1 MLRLPRLE
9 FSATLSFETAVSF
22 STMDANQEFD
32 TVSSDVSAKTLA
44 VADTTGN
51 EAPRDPRR
59 GRTFQL
65 LMQHAAR
72 LISEER
78 IPSVAEVALK
88 AGVSR
93 ATAYRY
99 FPSRSKMIGA
109 VVAQVLAPVRDFRS
123 EDGDAAVRV
132 REVFGRTLPLLV
144 KFEPH
149 WRAALQLSLEHHALE
164 RAGRLEEEPFRRG
177 NRREILARAL
187 EPLRHQLTKQQY
199 DRLILAIS
207 LIYGI
212 EPFIVLKDIWGCSDA
227 QVKATMNW
235 VLEAIIAA
243 AVPAGPKSLVTKPR
257 ASKPRVAKV
266 RVAKVRVAT
275 ARAATRQV
283 ATTSGHRQTAHSPD
297 RSSRRVRRESDR

>member
-1 MLRLPRLE
+1 ML
-9 FSATLSFETAVSF
+9 
-22 STMDANQEFD
+22 
-32 TVSSDVSAKTLA
+32 
-44 VADTTGN
+44 
-51 EAPRDPRR
+51 
-59 GRTFQL
+59 
-65 LMQHAAR
+65 
-72 LISEER
+72 
-78 IPSVAEVALK
+78 
-88 AGVSR
+88 
-93 ATAYRY
+93 
-99 FPSRSKMIGA
+99 
-109 VVAQVLAPVRDFRS
+109 FRS
-123 EDGDAAVRV
+123 VRV

-212 EPFIVLKDIWGCSDA
+212 EPLIVLKDIWGCSDA

-257 ASKPRVAKV
+257 ASKPRASKP
-266 RVAKVRVAT
+266 RVAKPRVAKPRVAT